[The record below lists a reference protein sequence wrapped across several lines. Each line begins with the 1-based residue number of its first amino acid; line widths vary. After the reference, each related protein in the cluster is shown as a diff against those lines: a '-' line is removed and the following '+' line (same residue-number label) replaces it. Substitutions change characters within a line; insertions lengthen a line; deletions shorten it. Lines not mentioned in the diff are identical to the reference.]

1 MCASES
7 TGGLLKHVV
16 GPTPRFSF
24 NRSRVGPENFD
35 FCKFPGDADDVD
47 IRTKL
52 WEPYIHKS
60 QANRKADLNK
70 RKTLLNIVYF
80 SVYSL

>member
-1 MCASES
+1 MTCFKIAHLCDAFKTYQQSPNLS
-7 TGGLLKHVV
+7 WSIRINWRLGVV

-24 NRSRVGPENFD
+24 SRSRVGPENFD

-52 WEPYIHKS
+52 
-60 QANRKADLNK
+60 
-70 RKTLLNIVYF
+70 
-80 SVYSL
+80 